1 MRIALL
7 AALAAIALPVT
18 AHADKL
24 PPRDECAADASLAA
38 FRKAFAAA
46 VQARDAKAL
55 LAMTAP
61 DIEFEIGE
69 ASTRMG
75 FAKEWALDTPAK
87 SKLWAELDAI
97 LPLGCALDPGLASMP
112 YMYARMPPNR
122 ENVDA
127 IPGRPRVNLRV
138 APALDAKVVR
148 LLDWDLL
155 TVIDESHPGWTHVKL
170 DDSTEGYVS
179 SDLIRNAY
187 SYRALFKKRGGKW
200 MMTAFVAGD

>member
-1 MRIALL
+1 MPTHDALWRMRIVLL
-7 AALAAIALPVT
+7 AALAAIALPGA

-38 FRKAFAAA
+38 FRKAFAVA

-61 DIEFEIGE
+61 DIEFEMGE
-69 ASTRMG
+69 ASTKAG
-75 FAKEWALDTPAK
+75 FAK

-97 LPLGCALDPGLASMP
+97 LPLGCALDPGLASVP
-112 YMYARMPPNR
+112 YMYARTPPNR
-122 ENVDA
+122 EMEDA
-127 IPGRPRVNLRV
+127 IPGRPRVNLRA

-155 TVIDESHPGWTHVKL
+155 TVIDEAHPGWTHVKL
-170 DDSTEGYVS
+170 DDATEGYVS